1 MLFSPAIVEI
11 GFGALAV
18 LPYLKHGLD
27 LFMYRKQPLEYPSGT
42 FDGSLTVLLPVWN
55 ETVVIGHK
63 LDNVRETCSD
73 MEVHVVVIDS
83 ASTDD
88 TVEQVR
94 QWNNKNDAVFSS
106 FTLLEM
112 EERKGKTT
120 AVQKAL
126 EHINNTTPTDLVLM
140 SDADALF
147 EPTTVS
153 RILGW
158 FNDPSIGCVGATP
171 KRIGERTEEK
181 EHRGLFST
189 VRVLESQMDSTPFL
203 EGSCMVWRRAV
214 LDTQALHCTSNADD
228 AQIATNIRINGYR
241 SIQDSQAFFIDHAP
255 AERSEHARQKVRR
268 AQGLQR
274 HLLRQRKYWFSR
286 RHGRFA
292 RILRQESALHILTPL
307 FLFAGMVAMIARWL
321 VIGLSEVDFENTT
334 LTTMH
339 VSLFVVE
346 TICILSL
353 LLTRTGIRIIGISTI
368 GTILDNNVHL
378 LKAMWTSSRGSSL
391 HLWDQ
396 HLDGRGN

>member
-1 MLFSPAIVEI
+1 
-11 GFGALAV
+11 
-18 LPYLKHGLD
+18 
-27 LFMYRKQPLEYPSGT
+27 
-42 FDGSLTVLLPVWN
+42 
-55 ETVVIGHK
+55 
-63 LDNVRETCSD
+63 
-73 MEVHVVVIDS
+73 
-83 ASTDD
+83 
-88 TVEQVR
+88 
-94 QWNNKNDAVFSS
+94 
-106 FTLLEM
+106 
-112 EERKGKTT
+112 
-120 AVQKAL
+120 
-126 EHINNTTPTDLVLM
+126 M

-241 SIQDSQAFFIDHAP
+241 SIQDDQAFFIDHAP

-292 RILRQESALHILTPL
+292 QILRQESALHILTPL

-346 TICILSL
+346 TVCILSW
-353 LLTRTGIRIIGISTI
+353 LLTRTGIRIVGISTI